1 MKNVLISGV
10 SGFVGK
16 NLSVYLQQKG
26 FGIIPLSRTAA
37 NAGEKQLSWGKINE
51 VHQAH
56 LDAYIHLAGKAH
68 DVKNTSSADAYFETN
83 TELTKKLFN
92 EFLKSAAS
100 VFIYFSSVKA
110 AADTVKG
117 ELDEDATPSP
127 KTPYGQSKLKAEE
140 YILSQSLPEH
150 RRVYILRPC
159 MIHGPGNKGNLNL
172 LYKFVQKGIP
182 YPLASFSNMR
192 SFLYIENLN
201 FIIERLLAGNAP
213 SGIYNMA
220 DDTTLST
227 VEVVNIIAG
236 VSGKKARLYYFPQQ
250 IIKAMARV
258 GDLLHLPLNSEKLKK
273 LTENYMVSNKKIK
286 NALGVQQLPYAV
298 NDGLASTI
306 KSFNAN

>member
-1 MKNVLISGV
+1 MKNVLISGA

-16 NLSVYLQQKG
+16 NLGVYLQQKG
-26 FGIIPLSRTAA
+26 LNILPLVRKSSGDSE
-37 NAGEKQLSWGKINE
+37 NHLSWEKVNE
-51 VHQAH
+51 VHKARV
-56 LDAYIHLAGKAH
+56 DAYIHLAGKAH
-68 DVKNTSSADAYFETN
+68 DVKNTTAADAYFEIN

-92 EFLKSAAS
+92 EFLNSAAT

-110 AADTVKG
+110 AADTVQD
-117 ELDEDATPSP
+117 ELDEEVVPAP
-127 KTPYGQSKLKAEE
+127 KTPYGQSKLNAEE
-140 YILSQSLPEH
+140 YILSRELPGDK
-150 RRVYILRPC
+150 RVYILRPC

-182 YPLASFSNMR
+182 YPLAAFSNMR
-192 SFLYIENLN
+192 SFLYIGNLN
-201 FIIERLLAGNAP
+201 FIIEQLLAGNIA

-250 IIKAMARV
+250 LIKAVARV

-273 LTENYMVSNKKIK
+273 LTENYQVSNKKIK
-286 NALGVQQLPYAV
+286 DALGIKQLPYSV

>member
-26 FGIIPLSRTAA
+26 FNIIPLSRTAA
-37 NAGEKQLSWGKINE
+37 GAGEKQLSWEKINE

-56 LDAYIHLAGKAH
+56 LDAYVHLAGKAH
-68 DVKNTSSADAYFETN
+68 DVKNTSSADAYFEIN

-92 EFLKSAAS
+92 EFLKSDAS

-117 ELDEDATPSP
+117 ELDEDAVPAP

-140 YILSQSLPEH
+140 YILSQNLPRH
-150 RRVYILRPC
+150 KRVYILRPC

-182 YPLASFSNMR
+182 YPLAAFSNMR

-201 FIIERLLAGNAP
+201 FIIERLLEGNAP

-236 VSGKKARLYYFPQQ
+236 VSGKKARLYYFPRQ